1 MGFYLI
7 QIYILCS
14 LHHARI
20 YWPYTPRKSK
30 GISCFVNK
38 CIADFENVQPCRDP
52 QRRFTIMRNLLP
64 NILLAH
70 LIFWGKDVEISN
82 QKCFLDPIPFTSFRY
97 LINAKYNP
105 KNHIEG
111 VAGFS

>member
-1 MGFYLI
+1 MLEYIGLIHQGRAKVLVQYL
-7 QIYILCS
+7 
-14 LHHARI
+14 
-20 YWPYTPRKSK
+20 
-30 GISCFVNK
+30 
-38 CIADFENVQPCRDP
+38 QPCRDP

-64 NILLAH
+64 KILLAH

-82 QKCFLDPIPFTSFRY
+82 HKCFLEPIPFTPFRC
-97 LINAKYNP
+97 LINVKYNP